1 MRTRRTTTIERLRL
15 AIDCLPRATRVAMLE
30 GIRANSIIV
39 GAYSTREGICPML
52 AAHRTGGRTN
62 CISFAKAWDRFTLA
76 GAKRADPRRATEREL
91 KILTAHLEMSLLEEE
106 GGSAGLAGAIAEH
119 RALMEARSVVS
130 AGAEAA
136 QERKA
141 RSRRRPGDPD
151 RSKELRRRG
160 GWSWTRI
167 VRRYDDFEA
176 TVRDAETAA
185 DTTRAVRDAET
196 AADSARAV
204 A

>member
-76 GAKRADPRRATEREL
+76 GAKSAEPRQATEREP
-91 KILTAHLEMSLLEEE
+91 KIWTAHLAMSLLQAAC
-106 GGSAGLAGAIAEH
+106 GC
-119 RALMEARSVVS
+119 AR
-130 AGAEAA
+130 
-136 QERKA
+136 
-141 RSRRRPGDPD
+141 
-151 RSKELRRRG
+151 
-160 GWSWTRI
+160 
-167 VRRYDDFEA
+167 
-176 TVRDAETAA
+176 
-185 DTTRAVRDAET
+185 
-196 AADSARAV
+196 
-204 A
+204 

>member
-1 MRTRRTTTIERLRL
+1 M

-76 GAKRADPRRATEREL
+76 GAKSADPRRATEREL
-91 KILTAHLEMSLLEEE
+91 KILTSHLEMSLLEEE

-119 RALMEARSVVS
+119 RALMEARSAIS

-136 QERKA
+136 EAQAAKERKA

-151 RSKELRRRG
+151 RSKELSRRG

-176 TVRDAETAA
+176 TVRGAQSASN
-185 DTTRAVRDAET
+185 RDRVPA
-196 AADSARAV
+196 
-204 A
+204 